1 MTAFSFII
9 GLGAFGL
16 VVSALSSLAETS
28 FMSLSRLQLAR
39 LEKVR
44 PGRLAFWIKDP
55 DRSLAVILLVN
66 NMVNVG
72 IGFLATAAALE
83 AEVRWGLPFPWGDL
97 LFPAAAAAAVI
108 VLAEIIPKVAARLAS
123 ERIALALAP
132 VLSGAT
138 RFFGPLVRGLVDG
151 TGKFVERLS
160 SRVKAEGSWDPHVI
174 RQMLET
180 TSLSRATRSVVTGLL
195 DFDRRL
201 LVGVM
206 VPREEIFSVD
216 LSLPR
221 AEVMR
226 RTAASG
232 YSRVPVHRGSL
243 DGAMGVLYAKDLLA
257 AARESELIVL
267 EDLIRPVPRVP
278 METPLSDI
286 LRRFREGRFHLAFVV
301 DRSDR
306 VRGLVTLQD
315 LLEAIVGPVAEEQPL
330 PRR

>member
-1 MTAFSFII
+1 MVSYRPLVA
-9 GLGAFGL
+9 G
-16 VVSALSSLAETS
+16 VVSLVAIVAMAHGAALAAAPATPSVES
-28 FMSLSRLQLAR
+28 FAARPPQLQKNHAT
-39 LEKVR
+39 EK
-44 PGRLAFWIKDP
+44 I
-55 DRSLAVILLVN
+55 
-66 NMVNVG
+66 
-72 IGFLATAAALE
+72 AALE

-201 LVGVM
+201 L
-206 VPREEIFSVD
+206 
-216 LSLPR
+216 
-221 AEVMR
+221 
-226 RTAASG
+226 T
-232 YSRVPVHRGSL
+232 
-243 DGAMGVLYAKDLLA
+243 
-257 AARESELIVL
+257 
-267 EDLIRPVPRVP
+267 
-278 METPLSDI
+278 
-286 LRRFREGRFHLAFVV
+286 RFIG
-301 DRSDR
+301 
-306 VRGLVTLQD
+306 
-315 LLEAIVGPVAEEQPL
+315 
-330 PRR
+330 